1 MFQSLDKYQSW
12 ASLILRVIIGT
23 IFLLHG
29 LQKFGLIGGGSLSD
43 MIGMFGMMGMPVP
56 GFTAPLV
63 ASIETVGGLCL
74 ILGLGTRI
82 WSILLSIVMV
92 VAIVTVKLPMAP
104 NPIMPAGP
112 MPGYELD
119 LALLA
124 GLLALILLG
133 SGQAAL
139 EKRVLPAAYT

>member
-1 MFQSLDKYQSW
+1 MSQSLDKYQSW
-12 ASLILRVIIGT
+12 ASFILRVIIGT

-29 LQKFGLIGGGSLSD
+29 LQKFGLLGGGSLND
-43 MIGMFGMMGMPVP
+43 MFGMMGMPMP
-56 GFTAPLV
+56 GFTASLV
-63 ASIETVGGLCL
+63 ATIETVGGLWL

-82 WSILLSIVMV
+82 WSILRSIVMV
-92 VAIVTVKLPMAP
+92 VVIVTVKLPMAP
-104 NPIMPAGP
+104 NPIMPAGPP

-133 SGQAAL
+133 SGQATL